1 MGMQET
7 ISYRLTSAEQEA
19 RRLAPGPEA
28 DGKPYVALA
37 NPSSQ
42 ERALLRKSLLAS
54 VLESMERNANL
65 RERIA
70 LFEIGPVFRV
80 SEAGPLP
87 DELPKLVLALTGP
100 REAEHWQGSD
110 ADPMDFYDLKGVVGD
125 LLEELHLPGLRYEPW
140 EHPSFH
146 PGKCARILT
155 GDRQLGV
162 FGELHPL
169 VQAQYELPKTPVLAA
184 LFNVDVLLEEMP
196 ERFDTVGVPVFPPVL
211 EDMAFIVDEAVPAG
225 TVEALIAQ
233 TGGSLLSGVRLFDVY
248 RGEQAGKGKKSLAYQ
263 LTYQHAEQTLTD
275 EEVGKLRQRIARR
288 LENELG
294 ARLRSS

>member
-1 MGMQET
+1 
-7 ISYRLTSAEQEA
+7 
-19 RRLAPGPEA
+19 
-28 DGKPYVALA
+28 
-37 NPSSQ
+37 
-42 ERALLRKSLLAS
+42 
-54 VLESMERNANL
+54 
-65 RERIA
+65 
-70 LFEIGPVFRV
+70 
-80 SEAGPLP
+80 
-87 DELPKLVLALTGP
+87 
-100 REAEHWQGSD
+100 
-110 ADPMDFYDLKGVVGD
+110 
-125 LLEELHLPGLRYEPW
+125 
-140 EHPSFH
+140 
-146 PGKCARILT
+146 LT

-211 EDMAFIVDEAVPAG
+211 EDMAFIVDEDVPAG
-225 TVEALIAQ
+225 SVEALIAQ